1 MNQPPL
7 GLTARA
13 AVVRVVDGDTLDVML
28 MLPVRVRLLDCWAP
42 EITGVQKPQGIVA
55 KEQLEKMAPVGSRV
69 RVQVPTAEADA
80 LGDVLTFG
88 RVLGHVWRDGD
99 ESSLSEL
106 MVAAGMATETKR
118 GEFC

>member
-1 MNQPPL
+1 MTQPPL

-13 AVVRVVDGDTLDVML
+13 AVVRVVDGDTMDVML
-28 MLPVRVRLLDCWAP
+28 MLPVRVRMINCWAP
-42 EITGVQKPQGIVA
+42 EITGEQKLDGIAA

-88 RVLGHVWRDGD
+88 RVLGHVWRENDN
-99 ESSLSEL
+99 ESLSEL
-106 MVAAGMATETKR
+106 MVAAGMATTTK
-118 GEFC
+118 GGK